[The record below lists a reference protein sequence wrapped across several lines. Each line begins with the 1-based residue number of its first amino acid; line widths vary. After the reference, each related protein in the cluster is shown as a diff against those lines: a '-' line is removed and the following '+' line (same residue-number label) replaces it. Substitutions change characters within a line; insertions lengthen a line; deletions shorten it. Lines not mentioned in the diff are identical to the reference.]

1 MDDVIAGERTHN
13 IAFVSRVSLVTLWP
27 LEDSVDYSL
36 NMIDPYGSTSYL
48 KIIINIKWYLETG
61 FQTCS
66 PLGPGS
72 PRSPCNNGL
81 KMRELN

>member
-1 MDDVIAGERTHN
+1 
-13 IAFVSRVSLVTLWP
+13 
-27 LEDSVDYSL
+27 
-36 NMIDPYGSTSYL
+36 MIEPYGPTSYINE
-48 KIIINIKWYLETG
+48 KIIINIKWSLETG